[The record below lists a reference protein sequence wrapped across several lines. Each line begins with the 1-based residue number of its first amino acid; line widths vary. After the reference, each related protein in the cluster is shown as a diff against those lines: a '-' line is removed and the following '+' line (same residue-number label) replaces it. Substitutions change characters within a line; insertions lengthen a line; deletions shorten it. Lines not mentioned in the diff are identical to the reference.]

1 MLFGRKKTG
10 FMAAEEAVS
19 EPVKETE
26 PKQDL
31 LAYMESLP
39 EAEDNEFGDLPVP
52 EEAAAEAA
60 QLTEAQHLAAYI
72 RLRTQGVELTTL
84 SSLQAEVERF
94 GELKAEWEHDET
106 CQEIVSV
113 EGKQDVYY
121 FSTEFMSHNYAM
133 ITVLVMEKDIPRTIA
148 QMVRFNCKTYP
159 VPTPFGYFE
168 RTPYLYTKA
177 QLERAVAMME
187 NAEEYRDIQ
196 VLNNNMGD
204 PFFYSTEH
212 MSQKYARALANID
225 EYTD

>member
-1 MLFGRKKTG
+1 MLFGRKKPG
-10 FMAAEEAVS
+10 FITEVEAVP
-19 EPVKETE
+19 EQAEGNA

-39 EAEDNEFGDLPVP
+39 EAESDEFGEVPIP
-52 EEAAAEAA
+52 EETVEAPEM
-60 QLTEAQHLAAYI
+60 TEAQHLAAYI
-72 RLRTQGVELTTL
+72 RLRTQGIELTPL
-84 SSLQAEVERF
+84 SSLLTEVERF
-94 GELKAEWEHDET
+94 RELEAEWEQDET
-106 CQEIVSV
+106 CRDIVCV

-121 FSTEFMSHNYAM
+121 FSTEFMSQNYAM
-133 ITVLVMEKDIPRTIA
+133 ITVLVVEKDIPRTIA

-177 QLERAVAMME
+177 QLERAIAIIE
-187 NAEEYRDIQ
+187 NRAEYQDIQ
-196 VLNNNMGD
+196 ILNNNMGD

-212 MSQKYARALANID
+212 MSQKYARALANVD